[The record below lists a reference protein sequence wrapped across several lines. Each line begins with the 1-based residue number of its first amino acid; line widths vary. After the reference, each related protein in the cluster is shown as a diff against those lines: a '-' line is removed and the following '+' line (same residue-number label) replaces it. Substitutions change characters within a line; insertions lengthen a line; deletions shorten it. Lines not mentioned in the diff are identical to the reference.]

1 MASVPEQPCDLVA
14 VGFAPTMRPGYASR
28 RMLALRRQDIDAV
41 FLDAG
46 NTLITLDH
54 ALVCEVLAAEGLRV
68 EPAALA
74 RAEAAARPAVSRML
88 GGGVS
93 SEQPDTFTFY
103 VQRILERLGGVAGN
117 GDTGARATRIVRALR
132 GGVAT
137 QRLWS
142 QVLPGV
148 PEALQMLRDAGLSL
162 VVVSNSDGTVEDG
175 LRAGGLRPL
184 LHGVIDSAVV
194 GAEKPDPAIFRHA
207 LDLVGSRPDR
217 TLHVGDLFSVDVLGA
232 RAAGLHAVL
241 LDPYGDWDDV
251 DCPVAT
257 DLHALT
263 HALLDGG
270 DRG

>member
-1 MASVPEQPCDLVA
+1 
-14 VGFAPTMRPGYASR
+14 
-28 RMLALRRQDIDAV
+28 
-41 FLDAG
+41 
-46 NTLITLDH
+46 
-54 ALVCEVLAAEGLRV
+54 
-68 EPAALA
+68 
-74 RAEAAARPAVSRML
+74 
-88 GGGVS
+88 
-93 SEQPDTFTFY
+93 
-103 VQRILERLGGVAGN
+103 
-117 GDTGARATRIVRALR
+117 VR
-132 GGVAT
+132 
-137 QRLWS
+137 
-142 QVLPGV
+142 
-148 PEALQMLRDAGLSL
+148 EALQMLRGAGLSL

-257 DLHALT
+257 DLHALA
-263 HALLDGG
+263 HALLAGG

>member
-1 MASVPEQPCDLVA
+1 MVS
-14 VGFAPTMRPGYASR
+14 
-28 RMLALRRQDIDAV
+28 LRRPDIDAV

-54 ALVCEVLAAEGLRV
+54 VLVCEVLVAEGLHVAPR
-68 EPAALA
+68 ALA
-74 RAEAAARPAVSRML
+74 RAEAAARPAVSRLL

-93 SEQPDTFTFY
+93 SEDSDTFTFY
-103 VQRILERLGGVAGN
+103 VRRILDRLGDDLGSPIREPEDLSKRVV
-117 GDTGARATRIVRALR
+117 TALR
-132 GGVAT
+132 QGVPT

-148 PEALQMLRDAGLSL
+148 PEALRMLRDAGLSL

-175 LRAGGLRPL
+175 LVSLGLRAH
-184 LHGVIDSAVV
+184 LHGVVDSAVV

-207 LDLVGSRPDR
+207 LDLAGTRPDR

-241 LDPYGDWDDV
+241 LDPYDDWDDV
-251 DCPVAT
+251 DCARAP
-257 DLHALT
+257 DLRSLAV
-263 HALLDGG
+263 ALLNGG
-270 DRG
+270 STE

>member
-1 MASVPEQPCDLVA
+1 
-14 VGFAPTMRPGYASR
+14 
-28 RMLALRRQDIDAV
+28 MLPPRRQDIDAV

-46 NTLITLDH
+46 NTLVTLDH
-54 ALVCEVLAAEGLRV
+54 ALVCEVLAAEGVRV

-103 VQRILERLGGVAGN
+103 VQRILERLAGAPGN
-117 GDTGARATRIVRALR
+117 GDPAALATRVVRALR

-142 QVLPGV
+142 HVLPGV
-148 PEALQMLRDAGLSL
+148 PEALQTLRDAGLSL

-175 LRAGGLRPL
+175 LGAVGLRSL
-184 LHGVIDSAVV
+184 LHGVVDSAVV

-207 LDLVGSRPDR
+207 LDLAGTRPDR
-217 TLHVGDLFSVDVLGA
+217 TLHVGDLYSVDVLGA

-251 DCPVAT
+251 DCPLAT
-257 DLHALT
+257 DLHALAR
-263 HALLDGG
+263 ALLDGG
-270 DRG
+270 DRT

>member
-1 MASVPEQPCDLVA
+1 MASVPEQPRDRVA
-14 VGFAPTMRPGYASR
+14 GGFAPIMRPGYASP

-88 GGGVS
+88 GSGVS

-103 VQRILERLGGVAGN
+103 VQRILERLGGNPGN
-117 GDTGARATRIVRALR
+117 GDPGDLATRVVRALR

-148 PEALQMLRDAGLSL
+148 PEALQMLRGAGLSL
-162 VVVSNSDGTVEDG
+162 VVVSNSDGTVEEGLGSAG
-175 LRAGGLRPL
+175 LREH
-184 LHGVIDSAVV
+184 LHHVVDSAVV

-207 LDLVGSRPDR
+207 LDLVGARPDR
-217 TLHVGDLFSVDVLGA
+217 TLHVGDLFSVDILGA

-251 DCPVAT
+251 DCPRAT
-257 DLHALT
+257 DLRSLA
-263 HALLDGG
+263 HALLDRG
-270 DRG
+270 DRA

>member
-88 GGGVS
+88 GGDVS

-117 GDTGARATRIVRALR
+117 GDTGARATRIVGALR

>member
-1 MASVPEQPCDLVA
+1 
-14 VGFAPTMRPGYASR
+14 
-28 RMLALRRQDIDAV
+28 MLSLRRPDIDAV

-54 ALVCEVLAAEGLRV
+54 ALVCDVLAEEGLRV
-68 EPAALA
+68 APAALA

-93 SEQPDTFTFY
+93 SEGGDTFTFY
-103 VQRILERLGGVAGN
+103 VRRILEGLGTA
-117 GDTGARATRIVRALR
+117 DAESATLAPRVVRALR

-148 PEALQMLRDAGLSL
+148 PEALRLLREVGLCL

-175 LRAGGLRPL
+175 LGSVGLREH
-184 LHGVIDSAVV
+184 LHGVVDSAIV

-207 LDLVGSRPDR
+207 LELAGTRPER
-217 TLHVGDLFSVDVLGA
+217 TLHVGDLYAVDVLGA
-232 RAAGLHAVL
+232 RAAGLHPVL
-241 LDPYGDWDDV
+241 LDPYGDWEGT
-251 DCPVAT
+251 DCPRAT
-257 DLHALT
+257 DLPALA

-270 DRG
+270 DRS

>member
-1 MASVPEQPCDLVA
+1 
-14 VGFAPTMRPGYASR
+14 
-28 RMLALRRQDIDAV
+28 MLPFGRQDIDAV

-54 ALVCEVLAAEGLRV
+54 GLVCEVLAAEGLRV
-68 EPAALA
+68 QPAVLA

-88 GGGVS
+88 GAGAS

-103 VQRILERLGGVAGN
+103 VGRILERLGGAAHDDDV
-117 GDTGARATRIVRALR
+117 GDRAVRVVRALR
-132 GGVAT
+132 HGVAT

-148 PEALQMLRDAGLSL
+148 PEALQLLRDAGLSL

-175 LRAGGLRPL
+175 LASLGLRTL
-184 LHGVIDSAVV
+184 LHGVVDSAVV

-207 LDLVGSRPDR
+207 LDLAGTEPDR
-217 TLHVGDLFSVDVLGA
+217 AVHVGDLFSVDVLGA

-251 DCPVAT
+251 DCPRAP
-257 DLHALT
+257 DLRSLAHALVN
-263 HALLDGG
+263 GG
-270 DRG
+270 NRP

>member
-1 MASVPEQPCDLVA
+1 
-14 VGFAPTMRPGYASR
+14 
-28 RMLALRRQDIDAV
+28 MLSLRRSDFDAV

-54 ALVCEVLAAEGLRV
+54 ALVCEVLAAEGVRV
-68 EPAALA
+68 APQALA
-74 RAEAAARPAVSRML
+74 RAEAAARPAVSRLL

-93 SEQPDTFTFY
+93 SEGGDTFTFY
-103 VQRILERLGGVAGN
+103 VRRILERLADDHGRPIPEPGDLPKRVVA
-117 GDTGARATRIVRALR
+117 ALR
-132 GGVAT
+132 QGVPT

-148 PEALQMLRDAGLSL
+148 PEALQMLRNAGFCL

-175 LRAGGLRPL
+175 LASLGLREL
-184 LHGVIDSAVV
+184 VHGVVDSAVV
-194 GAEKPDPAIFRHA
+194 GAEKPDPAIFRYA
-207 LDLVGSRPDR
+207 LDLAGTEPDR

-251 DCPVAT
+251 DCPRVP
-257 DLHALT
+257 DLQSLAHALVN
-263 HALLDGG
+263 GG
-270 DRG
+270 KRT